1 MIYFAQPKNGGPIR
15 IGSSKNVDVRRRT
28 LGTWLPGGIEV
39 VLEIEGSLLG
49 EAVLHHCFNPIRVDR
64 DWFMSG
70 PAIWKFI
77 LSATETRPAWVPKH
91 IGDAPEL
98 NIPALTEEFG
108 GRGKCFAALG
118 YNSLI
123 SFEQAARYQTRD
135 GFGISARVVFHRLL
149 RDGLL
154 PDFITDL
161 HRERFLEAAE

>member
-64 DWFMSG
+64 DWFMSCA
-70 PAIWKFI
+70 PIWKFI
-77 LSATETRPAWVPKH
+77 LLASEERPKWVPEH
-91 IGDAPEL
+91 IGDAPKL
-98 NIPALTEEFG
+98 DIPALAAEFG
-108 GRGKCFAALG
+108 GRDKCFSALG
-118 YNSLI
+118 YGNIL

-154 PDFITDL
+154 PDFIAAL
-161 HRERFLEAAE
+161 HTTTSKAAA